1 MKSNSAILLLILSL
15 LFISVNIVSAQVP
28 DPDAPTDDE
37 VNAIARELYCPVCE
51 NIPLDVC
58 GTQACAD
65 WREEIRLE
73 LADGWDSEQIKQNF
87 VDRFGDRVLAE
98 PPRQGLNWLVYIVPP
113 AIFIVSV
120 FILFKGIR
128 SWRQIET
135 ESVPPAEDKTADEY
149 ATRLEEELRRRDLKD
164 FQKNLRKSAM

>member
-15 LFISVNIVSAQVP
+15 LFISANTVSAQSP

-51 NIPLDVC
+51 NTPLDAC
-58 GTQACAD
+58 PTLACAD
-65 WREEIRLE
+65 WREEIRLK
-73 LADGWDSEQIKQNF
+73 LVDGWTAEQIKQHF

-98 PPRQGLNWLVYIVPP
+98 PPRQGLNWLIYIVPP
-113 AIFIVSV
+113 AIFIASA

-128 SWRQIET
+128 SWRQIEP
-135 ESVPPAEDKTADEY
+135 EGVPPAEDKITDEY
-149 ATRLEEELRRRDLKD
+149 ATRLEDELRNSD
-164 FQKNLRKSAM
+164 Q

>member
-15 LFISVNIVSAQVP
+15 LFISANTVSAQVT

-51 NIPLDVC
+51 NTPLDAC
-58 GTQACAD
+58 PTSACAD
-65 WREEIRLE
+65 WREEIRQK
-73 LADGWDSEQIKQNF
+73 LADGWDAEQIKQHF

-98 PPRQGLNWLVYIVPP
+98 PPRQGLNWLIYIVPP
-113 AIFIVSV
+113 VIFVASA

-128 SWRQIET
+128 SWRQIEP
-135 ESVPPAEDKTADEY
+135 ESLLPAEDRIADEY
-149 ATRLEEELRRRDLKD
+149 ATRLEDELRRSD
-164 FQKNLRKSAM
+164 Q